1 MPTQSSSSIVARL
14 AVAASIAALSL
25 SAAVAAQASNWTGS
39 GNDANW
45 STAENWDVAVDES
58 SGVAAFPYGTS
69 GDSVVDKDYTLSSL
83 SFLNGADAI
92 RLSVAEGKTLSAGDR
107 VRIASED
114 CSTGVVEVVS
124 GKINMTG
131 DGLYI
136 ARLAGIWYYTDA
148 KGSRGVRLTLRSVLT
163 QSAMR
168 TIQNMRVPTKWPNSS
183 RGWGSPFPTP
193 SRS

>member
-1 MPTQSSSSIVARL
+1 MSTQSSSSIVARL
-14 AVAASIAALSL
+14 AVAVSAAALSL

-39 GNDANW
+39 GTDANW

-92 RLSVAEGKTLSAGDR
+92 RLSVAEGKPLSAGDR

-114 CSTGVVEVVS
+114 YSTCGGRDSDVAVRRYLPHL
-124 GKINMTG
+124 GQQGHGQRNG
-131 DGLYI
+131 DG
-136 ARLAGIWYYTDA
+136 
-148 KGSRGVRLTLRSVLT
+148 RG
-163 QSAMR
+163 
-168 TIQNMRVPTKWPNSS
+168 
-183 RGWGSPFPTP
+183 
-193 SRS
+193 